1 MAGSA
6 NAGAARRRAARAATA
21 IRFSIDIRSPEGR
34 NNFSP
39 ATAVRTLRSTDSAN
53 FSRSRCRIRAVLK
66 ARAEE
71 LSPPAPAKGV
81 YSDAAEGQSASV
93 SNPTLLRIDV
103 RFGSRLC
110 ENAAV
115 AARGRFLFRREVS
128 QDHSGPDRLD
138 QRLRTEHGDHPFQIV
153 GQDVEA

>member
-103 RFGSRLC
+103 RFGSFAERRTSRRHVRSALRSGHRLMPKQRSVRAQ
-110 ENAAV
+110 AAATDV
-115 AARGRFLFRREVS
+115 RG
-128 QDHSGPDRLD
+128 
-138 QRLRTEHGDHPFQIV
+138 
-153 GQDVEA
+153 